1 MLARIRQIPFV
12 PNWLRSVS
20 FGRGLSAKITY
31 KLSLLVIG
39 FVIVSILTG
48 LLIVRSN
55 HQVQSQIEV
64 MDRWFEMEQNY
75 YRFMSLDNDMNTI
88 TYRFLNEGYEE
99 KQAKLFLEK
108 IGQSKQLVADM
119 KPVYEADA
127 DLASFIGW
135 FTKLNQ
141 DYETM
146 YNAYFAKAFLP
157 QDLNAIVIRS
167 ELNKMIGNA
176 QRVDGEIRTEFQQ
189 KREANSSLLSRTLSQ
204 SSLTVITLLVLT
216 VIVTVLL
223 VILFGRSINQGVAL
237 LLKRIQA
244 YKIGNWQ
251 FQSDK
256 TRSDEFG
263 LINQY
268 LREMGDSLRQT
279 LDANREAS
287 RHVLKLT
294 EDIRERSAQN
304 QEASVSVN
312 RLTTLSHDKI
322 QMQHH
327 ATTAISAVLEEAS
340 AGSEEMLAS
349 TDLMRE
355 TINQMNNLS
364 HVGRD
369 HVLDMDASFRETKA
383 EMERL
388 VASVSLTKKRVDDVH
403 AFMRGISEITRQ
415 TNLLSINASIE
426 AARSGEHGKGFAVV
440 ANEIRSL
447 SKQTDD
453 FAKQVRQ
460 LMEGI
465 QQDTASMLDGFT
477 LFRRHIEHTSAKA
490 AAVTGS
496 FGSISQQSDT
506 LARQIGEVNA
516 SAQEIAIGLNEIVLS
531 VTQLVDSSLEI
542 NENIHNVAEFAG
554 VQASLSDNLQEAVQ
568 GLLVTSEELQKMAG
582 AYGA

>member
-1 MLARIRQIPFV
+1 MLARVQQIPFV
-12 PNWLRSVS
+12 PKWLRSVN

-31 KLSLLVIG
+31 KLSMLVIG
-39 FVIVSILTG
+39 FVIVSALTG

-99 KQAKLFLEK
+99 KQAKLFQEK
-108 IGQSKQLVADM
+108 IGQAKQLVAEM

-146 YNAYFAKAFLP
+146 YNTYFAKAFLP
-157 QDLNAIVIRS
+157 QDLNAIAIRS
-167 ELNKMIGNA
+167 ELNKMVVNA

-204 SSLTVITLLVLT
+204 SSTTVMALLLLTI
-216 VIVTVLL
+216 IVTVLL

-244 YKIGNWQ
+244 YKHGDWL
-251 FQSDK
+251 FKTEK

-268 LREMGDSLRQT
+268 LSEMGDSLRQT

-287 RHVLKLT
+287 SHVLKLT
-294 EDIRERSAQN
+294 ENIRERSTQN
-304 QEASVSVN
+304 QEASLSVN
-312 RLTTLSHDKI
+312 RLTMLSHDKI

-355 TINQMNNLS
+355 TINHMNGLS
-364 HVGRD
+364 HTGRD

-388 VASVSLTKKRVDDVH
+388 VGSVSLTKKRVDDVH

-465 QQDTASMLDGFT
+465 QQDTAAVLDGFT

-490 AAVTGS
+490 EAVTGS
-496 FGSISQQSDT
+496 FGSISEHSDT

-542 NENIHNVAEFAG
+542 NENIHNVAEYAG

-568 GLLVTSEELQKMAG
+568 GLLDTSEELQKMAG
-582 AYGA
+582 AYGV